1 MKLMTPNALSHWWI
15 RHDYNTMRTKEHDL
29 NIIIFVKASFT
40 FFKMQLLIEIL
51 GISIA
56 LEHLGTQNE
65 QKPNI

>member
-1 MKLMTPNALSHWWI
+1 
-15 RHDYNTMRTKEHDL
+15 MRTKEHDL